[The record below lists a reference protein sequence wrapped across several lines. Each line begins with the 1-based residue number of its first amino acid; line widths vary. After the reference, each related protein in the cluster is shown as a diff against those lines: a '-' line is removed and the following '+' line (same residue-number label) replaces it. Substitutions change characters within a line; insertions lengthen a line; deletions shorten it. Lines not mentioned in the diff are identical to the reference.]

1 MKYNVGQTIFA
12 MLKKQKQVIPVL
24 VVEELTRKRVDGES
38 FTYTVQLPDNKNTQ
52 VQLDKL
58 DAVVFDTIDAVK
70 ESMLNTAAQTIE
82 KIIVRAEKIKTEF
95 FPHQQEDVDYQKEVY
110 IPENDK
116 GKIDSMQVDLGNGVK
131 GKLDISSLKQ
141 QGII

>member
-82 KIIVRAEKIKTEF
+82 KIIVRAEKIKKEF
-95 FPHQQEDVDYQKEVY
+95 FLIVY
-110 IPENDK
+110 FFLL
-116 GKIDSMQVDLGNGVK
+116 VDLGNGVK

>member
-38 FTYTVQLPDNKNTQ
+38 FTYTVQLPDDKNTQ

-58 DAVVFDTIDAVK
+58 DADVFDTIDGVK
-70 ESMLNTAAQTIE
+70 ESMLSSAAQTIE
-82 KIIVRAEKIKTEF
+82 KIITRAEKIQSEYFSKNNN
-95 FPHQQEDVDYQKEVY
+95 
-110 IPENDK
+110 ENLLENENSN
-116 GKIDSMQVDLGNGVK
+116 DSMQVDLGNGVK
-131 GKLDISSLKQ
+131 GKVNLSNLKQ
-141 QGII
+141 RGIL

>member
-38 FTYTVQLPDNKNTQ
+38 CTYTVQLPDNKNTQ

-95 FPHQQEDVDYQKEVY
+95 FPHQQEEAHYQKEVY

>member
-95 FPHQQEDVDYQKEVY
+95 FPHHA
-110 IPENDK
+110 P
-116 GKIDSMQVDLGNGVK
+116 
-131 GKLDISSLKQ
+131 
-141 QGII
+141 

>member
-1 MKYNVGQTIFA
+1 

-95 FPHQQEDVDYQKEVY
+95 FPHQQEEVDYQKEVY

>member
-95 FPHQQEDVDYQKEVY
+95 FPHQQEEVDYQKEVY

>member
-38 FTYTVQLPDNKNTQ
+38 FTYTVQLPDDKNTQ

-58 DAVVFDTIDAVK
+58 DADVFDTIDGVK
-70 ESMLNTAAQTIE
+70 ESMLSSAAQTIE
-82 KIIVRAEKIKTEF
+82 KIITRAEKIQSEYFSKS
-95 FPHQQEDVDYQKEVY
+95 
-110 IPENDK
+110 NDK
-116 GKIDSMQVDLGNGVK
+116 NIAEIESENNNSMQVDLGNGVK
-131 GKLDISSLKQ
+131 GKVNLSNLKQ
-141 QGII
+141 RGIL

>member
-38 FTYTVQLPDNKNTQ
+38 FTYTVQLPDDKNTQ

-58 DAVVFDTIDAVK
+58 DADVFDTIDGVK
-70 ESMLNTAAQTIE
+70 ESMLSSAAQTIE
-82 KIIVRAEKIKTEF
+82 KIITRAEKIQSEYFSKRPQRCTS
-95 FPHQQEDVDYQKEVY
+95 
-110 IPENDK
+110 
-116 GKIDSMQVDLGNGVK
+116 GKFRRRIFR
-131 GKLDISSLKQ
+131 DISVMSTELYQ
-141 QGII
+141 PN